1 MASEIK
7 VDTVSE
13 KTSANGVTID
23 GLNIKDAKLAT
34 ANSVV
39 ETNMSADS
47 VDSDSYVD
55 GSIDTAHIADGQVT
69 IGKLATAV
77 LTGATDIGEAI
88 VDADLLLVDNGAG
101 GTLRKTA
108 ASRLKTYIGGAQGIT
123 VADQWFLTANTA
135 MAAGAN
141 DITSNLARAVSSPF
155 GSIGSA
161 MTESSGI
168 FTFPSTGIYEV
179 RASFQGDASDA
190 NDSYQGLIQST
201 TDNSSYGVRAI
212 AYNYLDQITMTISAI
227 FDITNVSN
235 DKVKFSTQNV
245 ASGQTATLLGN
256 SGMAQT
262 CFLFLRLGD
271 T

>member
-13 KTSANGVTID
+13 KTAANGVTID
-23 GLNIKDAKLAT
+23 GVNIKDSALVT
-34 ANSVV
+34 AGSVPLS
-39 ETNMSADS
+39 TIDI
-47 VDSDSYVD
+47 D
-55 GSIDTAHIADGQVT
+55 GG
-69 IGKLATAV
+69 
-77 LTGATDIGEAI
+77 TDIGEAI
-88 VDADLLLVDNGAG
+88 VDADLLIIDNG
-101 GTLRKTA
+101 
-108 ASRLKTYIGGAQGIT
+108 
-123 VADQWFLTANTA
+123 ADQWFLTANTA

>member
-1 MASEIK
+1 MSVELDGANNIVKTDTISE
-7 VDTVSE
+7 V
-13 KTSANGVTID
+13 TSANGVTID
-23 GLNIKDAKLAT
+23 GLNIKD
-34 ANSVV
+34 
-39 ETNMSADS
+39 SA
-47 VDSDSYVD
+47 
-55 GSIDTAHIADGQVT
+55 I
-69 IGKLATAV
+69 
-77 LTGATDIGEAI
+77 TDYP
-88 VDADLLLVDNGAG
+88 
-101 GTLRKTA
+101 K
-108 ASRLKTYIGGAQGIT
+108 GIT

-256 SGMAQT
+256 SGQAQT

>member
-1 MASEIK
+1 MSVELDGANNTVKTDTISE
-7 VDTVSE
+7 V
-13 KTSANGVTID
+13 TSANGVTID
-23 GLNIKDAKLAT
+23 GLNIKD
-34 ANSVV
+34 
-39 ETNMSADS
+39 SA
-47 VDSDSYVD
+47 
-55 GSIDTAHIADGQVT
+55 I
-69 IGKLATAV
+69 
-77 LTGATDIGEAI
+77 TDYP
-88 VDADLLLVDNGAG
+88 
-101 GTLRKTA
+101 K
-108 ASRLKTYIGGAQGIT
+108 GIT

-141 DITSNLARAVSSPF
+141 DITSNLARTVSSPF

-256 SGMAQT
+256 SGQAQT

>member
-1 MASEIK
+1 MSKIFVDQVDPRTATTLTLGTTG
-7 VDTVSE
+7 DTVSIP
-13 KTSANGVTID
+13 SGVTI
-23 GLNIKDAKLAT
+23 
-34 ANSVV
+34 ANS
-39 ETNMSADS
+39 
-47 VDSDSYVD
+47 
-55 GSIDTAHIADGQVT
+55 GTA
-69 IGKLATAV
+69 
-77 LTGATDIGEAI
+77 TGF
-88 VDADLLLVDNGAG
+88 
-101 GTLRKTA
+101 
-108 ASRLKTYIGGAQGIT
+108 GIT

-135 MAAGAN
+135 MAAGSN

-179 RASFQGDASDA
+179 RASFQGDASDS

-256 SGMAQT
+256 STMAQT
-262 CFLFLRLGD
+262 CFLFSRLGN

>member
-1 MASEIK
+1 MSVELDGANNIVKTDTISE
-7 VDTVSE
+7 V
-13 KTSANGVTID
+13 TSANGVTID
-23 GLNIKDAKLAT
+23 GLNIKD
-34 ANSVV
+34 
-39 ETNMSADS
+39 SA
-47 VDSDSYVD
+47 
-55 GSIDTAHIADGQVT
+55 I
-69 IGKLATAV
+69 
-77 LTGATDIGEAI
+77 TDYP
-88 VDADLLLVDNGAG
+88 
-101 GTLRKTA
+101 K
-108 ASRLKTYIGGAQGIT
+108 GIT

-141 DITSNLARAVSSPF
+141 DITSNLARTVSSPF

-256 SGMAQT
+256 SGQAQT